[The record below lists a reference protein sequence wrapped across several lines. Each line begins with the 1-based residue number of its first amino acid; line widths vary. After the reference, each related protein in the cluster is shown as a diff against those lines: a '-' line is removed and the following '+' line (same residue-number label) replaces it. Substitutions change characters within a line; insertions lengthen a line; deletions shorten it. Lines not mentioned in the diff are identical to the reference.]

1 MSMLRHIWLILICLP
16 FLAVAQSIEVQ
27 VSADRVEQGETFLVT
42 FTYDNKV
49 KDFKLPGIQGF
60 DVFNSGTST
69 NIYVANGKVSKST
82 SHTLTLRALTPGTFN
97 IGPATGSYQ
106 GKPIVSAVFKVVVE
120 PNASSPQQGP
130 PGGGSGPEPQIT
142 SANWRDNIFV
152 VAKADK
158 LKVFAGEAITLTYT
172 LYRRMDYR
180 TLELSKEPV
189 FKGFLSEYMEV
200 PENEQETYCSY
211 KGREYYCQT
220 FRKIAL
226 FPTQVGRMTVEP
238 LSLKGVILLEEQD
251 PFFGMFST
259 TEPKAVSFSSNAVNI
274 EVMPLPLEGQPQN
287 FSGIVGEYEV
297 SRSLN
302 KRQVSAGQSVVMDL
316 SISGT
321 GNIRAI
327 SPPEIPVPSGVDV
340 FEPEI
345 NDSFLKASPKF
356 GGTRSFQYALV
367 PKKAGEL
374 ILPSQE
380 FNWFDPAKGTY
391 VQVELEALAMQVTRE
406 SGAETAA
413 EGPQSS
419 EPILQ
424 NRQGFKA
431 PVVQKV
437 WPFALAGTLPFL
449 AVFFLL
455 FYYKRSKQP
464 EQQKRSEEVSW
475 PVFGSDNRPEDY
487 LHLARHLKAALCQ
500 SLKWP
505 EQSTDSVV
513 LSAVNDQH
521 TQDRLRYILQACE
534 RAAYS
539 PLPSEPVQQL
549 STQAQALL
557 QNIQSAQSKL
567 S

>member
-1 MSMLRHIWLILICLP
+1 MRILRYIWLLFICLP
-16 FLAVAQSIEVQ
+16 FFAVAQSIEVQ

-42 FTYDNKV
+42 YTYDNKI

-60 DVFNSGTST
+60 DIFNAGSST
-69 NIYVANGKVSKST
+69 NIYVVNGKVSKST
-82 SHTLTLRALTPGTFN
+82 SHTLTLRALSPGTYN

-106 GKPIVSAVFKVVVE
+106 GKPIASAVFKVIVE
-120 PNASSPQQGP
+120 PNASSPQQSAQS
-130 PGGGSGPEPQIT
+130 GGSRPEVQIT
-142 SANWRDNIFV
+142 AANWRDNIFV

-158 LKVFAGEAITLTYT
+158 EKVYAGEAITLTYT

-189 FKGFLSEYMEV
+189 FRGFLSEYMEV
-200 PENEQETYCSY
+200 PENEQERYCSY

-226 FPTQVGRMTVEP
+226 FPTQVGKLKVEP

-251 PFFGMFST
+251 PFFGIFGA
-259 TEPKAVSFSSNAVNI
+259 TEPKAVSFSSNAVHI
-274 EVMPLPLEGQPQN
+274 EVIPLPLDGQPQS
-287 FSGIVGEYEV
+287 FSGVVGEYQV

-302 KRQVSAGQSVVMDL
+302 KRQVSEGQGFTLDL

-321 GNIRAI
+321 GNIRGI
-327 SPPEIPVPSGVDV
+327 SPPEIPVPAGVDV

-345 NDSFLKASPKF
+345 KDIFLKAGSRF

-367 PKKAGEL
+367 PRKAGEL

-380 FNWFDPAKGTY
+380 FSWFDPAKGRY
-391 VQVELEALAMQVTRE
+391 EQVALEALSLQVTPE
-406 SGAETAA
+406 SVAEVTN
-413 EGPQSS
+413 GDSQSTM
-419 EPILQ
+419 PFLQ
-424 NRQGFKA
+424 NRMGFKS
-431 PVVQKV
+431 PTVQQV
-437 WPFALAGTLPFL
+437 WPLALAGTLPLL
-449 AVFFLL
+449 AVCFLL
-455 FYYKRSKQP
+455 LYYRKVKKQEGQSP
-464 EQQKRSEEVSW
+464 AKEISW
-475 PVFGSDNRPEDY
+475 PVFGNTNNPEDY
-487 LHLARHLKAALCQ
+487 LMLSGHLKAALCQ
-500 SLKWP
+500 TLQLP

-521 TQDRLRYILQACE
+521 RMERLRYILQACK

-549 STQAQALL
+549 SAQAKALV
-557 QNIQSAQSKL
+557 QDIQSAKSK
-567 S
+567 SS

>member
-1 MSMLRHIWLILICLP
+1 MSMLRYIWLILICLP

-42 FTYDNKV
+42 YTYDNKV

-60 DVFNSGTST
+60 DVFNAGTST

-82 SHTLTLRALTPGTFN
+82 SHTLTLRALSPGTFN
-97 IGPATGSYQ
+97 IGPATGTFQ
-106 GKPIVSAVFKVVVE
+106 GKPISSAVFKVVVE
-120 PNASSPQQGP
+120 PNASSPQQGAP
-130 PGGGSGPEPQIT
+130 SGGNRAEARIT
-142 SANWRDNIFV
+142 AANWRDNIFV
-152 VAKADK
+152 VAKADQQ
-158 LKVFAGEAITLTYT
+158 KVYVGEAVTLTYT

-200 PENEQETYCSY
+200 PENEQESYCTY

-226 FPTQVGRMTVEP
+226 FPTQVGKMAVEP

-259 TEPKAVSFSSNAVNI
+259 TEPKAVSFSSNALTI

-287 FSGIVGEYEV
+287 FSGIVGSYDV

-302 KRQVSAGQSVVMDL
+302 KKQVSAGQSVVMDL
-316 SISGT
+316 NISGT

-327 SPPEIPVPSGVDV
+327 SPPEVPVPSGVEV

-345 NDSFLKASPKF
+345 KDNFQKASPKF
-356 GGTRSFQYALV
+356 GGTRTFQYAIV

-374 ILPSQE
+374 ILPKQE
-380 FNWFDPAKGTY
+380 INWFDPAKGRY
-391 VQVELEALAMQVTRE
+391 ERVELEALALQVAPA
-406 SGAETAA
+406 SDQLAA
-413 EGPQSS
+413 SDDPQSA
-419 EPILQ
+419 EPLLQ
-424 NRQGFKA
+424 NKSGFKA
-431 PVVQKV
+431 PAVRKV
-437 WPFALAGTLPFL
+437 WPLALAGTLPLLALVFL
-449 AVFFLL
+449 LVFFR
-455 FYYKRSKQP
+455 RSNEREHASSPK
-464 EQQKRSEEVSW
+464 EMSW
-475 PVFGSDNRPEDY
+475 PVFGQQNHREDY
-487 LHLARHLKAALCQ
+487 LQLARYLKKALCQ
-500 SLKWP
+500 TLQLP

-521 TQDRLRYILQACE
+521 RRERLRYILQACE
-534 RAAYS
+534 RAAFS

-549 STQAQALL
+549 AMQAKALL
-557 QNIQSAQSKL
+557 QDISSSQLKPS
-567 S
+567 

>member
-1 MSMLRHIWLILICLP
+1 MSMLRYIWLILICLP

-106 GKPIVSAVFKVVVE
+106 GKPVASAVFKVVVE
-120 PNASSPQQGP
+120 PNAASPQQGAQS
-130 PGGGSGPEPQIT
+130 GGSRPEVQIT
-142 SANWRDNIFV
+142 AANWRDNIFV

-158 LKVFAGEAITLTYT
+158 QKVFAGEAITLTYT

-200 PENEQETYCSY
+200 AENEQETYCSY

-302 KRQVSAGQSVVMDL
+302 KRQVSAGQSAVMDL

-327 SPPEIPVPSGVDV
+327 SPPEIPVPAGVDV

-345 NDSFLKASPKF
+345 NDTFLKEGPKF

-367 PKKAGEL
+367 PRKAGEL

-380 FNWFDPAKGTY
+380 FSWFDPAKGRY
-391 VQVELEALAMQVTRE
+391 EQVELEALALQVTPE
-406 SGAETAA
+406 SGAEATGEDRLSTA
-413 EGPQSS
+413 PL
-419 EPILQ
+419 LQ
-424 NRQGFKA
+424 NKSGLQA
-431 PVVQKV
+431 PAVQQI
-437 WPFALAGTLPFL
+437 WPLALAGTLPLL
-449 AVFFLL
+449 AVCFLL
-455 FYYKRSKQP
+455 LYHRRTKQQERQSP
-464 EQQKRSEEVSW
+464 AEEISW
-475 PVFGSDNRPEDY
+475 PVFGSTNHQEDY
-487 LHLARHLKAALCQ
+487 LMLSGHLKAALCQ
-500 SLKWP
+500 ALQLP

-513 LSAVNDQH
+513 LSAVDDQH
-521 TQDRLRYILQACE
+521 RKERLRYILQACE

-549 STQAQALL
+549 SAQAKALL
-557 QNIQSAQSKL
+557 QDIQSAKSK
-567 S
+567 SS